1 MKTRTCLLETQG
13 HGDKGPSH
21 RCHHTEDEHE
31 KSLLLLMKTFGN
43 TRDCFIIFAL
53 SCLSYLEWIESQI
66 PECNHFTINKQTK
79 KTPTHVYI
87 LPGAVPGGE
96 ADLEE
101 LFGLID
107 LFTMG
112 AETHNH
118 IYIYIYIIY
127 IYILGLYVYIVDTV
141 Y

>member
-1 MKTRTCLLETQG
+1 MYT
-13 HGDKGPSH
+13 
-21 RCHHTEDEHE
+21 
-31 KSLLLLMKTFGN
+31 
-43 TRDCFIIFAL
+43 
-53 SCLSYLEWIESQI
+53 
-66 PECNHFTINKQTK
+66 
-79 KTPTHVYI
+79 

-118 IYIYIYIIY
+118 IYI
-127 IYILGLYVYIVDTV
+127 LGLYEYIVDTV

>member
-1 MKTRTCLLETQG
+1 M
-13 HGDKGPSH
+13 
-21 RCHHTEDEHE
+21 
-31 KSLLLLMKTFGN
+31 
-43 TRDCFIIFAL
+43 
-53 SCLSYLEWIESQI
+53 
-66 PECNHFTINKQTK
+66 
-79 KTPTHVYI
+79 YI

-118 IYIYIYIIY
+118 IYIRVICIYCRYSLLMEIYTYGKMHGRNTGLDQIICKEWETRL
-127 IYILGLYVYIVDTV
+127 IKPTSH
-141 Y
+141 